1 MFKINNQEP
10 RERMS
15 RKEGA
20 RRRQIVYT
28 TILGNPDKKFTAKQ
42 LAEAAGYNMS
52 AGTDSKEYKAGI
64 AFIDNMQ
71 RHDYIA
77 HDIPTSR
84 DGNSWYVHG
93 KEKVECEHL
102 LKETEP
108 TTNGIEDRA
117 NPNHLVV
124 SREVKIEES
133 SDNNGEVPVIRKKET
148 TKTVPKQQQKFDIVI
163 GIYQHGVDDPNNASL
178 ELEGKTTNEIVD
190 AIRALTAI
198 L

>member
-10 RERMS
+10 RTRMS

-20 RRRQIVYT
+20 RRRQRVYS

-52 AGTDSKEYKAGI
+52 AGIESKDYKAGI
-64 AFIDNMQ
+64 SFIDNMQ
-71 RHDYIA
+71 RSDYIA
-77 HDIPTSR
+77 HDIPTNR
-84 DGNSWYVHG
+84 NGNMWYVHG
-93 KEKVECEHL
+93 KEKIECEHL
-102 LKETEP
+102 LKETQP
-108 TTNGIEDRA
+108 TTNGIEDCSD
-117 NPNHLVV
+117 PHHL
-124 SREVKIEES
+124 SLTRSIEVQE
-133 SDNNGEVPVIRKKET
+133 NNSKDVEVRVDVKKKPIKKET
-148 TKTVPKQQQKFDIVI
+148 DEPKKYDIVLN
-163 GIYQHGVDDPNNASL
+163 IYENGKDDPNNASI